1 MKTNGPFERGTIGGR
16 LRPAKISILIRLG
29 ILQATLGVLAF
40 CSSALAENWEATLSK
55 DPAGNFPELR
65 PLRASYRFGWSG
77 LTAATGDVHFTK
89 PSEGKFQLD
98 GTGRTICLVRALWK
112 LDVNYQAAARG
123 ETFRPVATQ
132 QIGTYRL

>member
-1 MKTNGPFERGTIGGR
+1 MRIRIK
-16 LRPAKISILIRLG
+16 LRPTPCVIALLVALFAGSL
-29 ILQATLGVLAF
+29 
-40 CSSALAENWEATLSK
+40 SANWEATLSK
-55 DPAGNFPELR
+55 EPAGNFPELR

-77 LTAATGDVHFTK
+77 LTAATGDVPFTK

-98 GTGRTICLVRALWK
+98 GTGRTIGLVRALWK